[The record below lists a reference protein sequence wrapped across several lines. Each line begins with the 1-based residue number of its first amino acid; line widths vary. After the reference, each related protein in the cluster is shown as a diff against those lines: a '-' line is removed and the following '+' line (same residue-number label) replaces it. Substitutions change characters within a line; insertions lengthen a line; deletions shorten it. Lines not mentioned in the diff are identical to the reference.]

1 MNTNH
6 KLSAIRQIAITISN
20 VSQALPFY
28 RDVLGLDFLVIRHG
42 SAGGLGRFAG
52 FGANR

>member
-1 MNTNH
+1 MGVIKRHILHSTQAAFTFSG
-6 KLSAIRQIAITISN
+6 LSRTFLRNETIG
-20 VSQALPFY
+20 V
-28 RDVLGLDFLVIRHG
+28 FLVIRHG